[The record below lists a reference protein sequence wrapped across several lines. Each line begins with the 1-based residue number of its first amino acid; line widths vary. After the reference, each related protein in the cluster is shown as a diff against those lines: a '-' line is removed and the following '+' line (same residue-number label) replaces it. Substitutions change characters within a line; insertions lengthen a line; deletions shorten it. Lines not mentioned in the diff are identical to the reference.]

1 MDSETLSVGASK
13 MAPMVKALELQA
25 CRPEFV
31 PRTHTKVEET
41 LTP

>member
-25 CRPEFV
+25 CPEFV

-41 LTP
+41 PTP